1 MKKSTWFVFLVA
13 VSTSLTGGCG
23 STNSSENP
31 PAKPTPTQAAPSQA
45 DAKAVRP
52 APEKPADNSAPQPSV
67 PSNLASSAPES
78 SSKAEPKAGVMPAT
92 PPVAPSVD
100 GAKSASDPSTQKPE
114 SSNPVAPPSAP
125 AATAK
130 EAIGVL
136 NAANLPRLN
145 EAMVLQSGPTNLSYN
160 GQGSVPS
167 ADTHVQATLK
177 AAGWKEIPG
186 LSPATDQFVD
196 RIFEKD
202 GYYVRANIGQSG
214 SPDEFTL
221 TISNLGNI
229 DVRNLPRLADADTTD
244 IPSTPVNFTY
254 RTNESLAA
262 AQVAIHEKMLAAGWQ
277 VWNEYN
283 ESPIDVP
290 HFRNS
295 HYRKEACR
303 LNVGLFKNP
312 ENPNDKTSVFYHAES
327 VIPFDIPTLDATQP
341 IKLDLVANRASFA
354 TSPSRAELVELLQKN
369 SERYGW
375 SLKQADKF
383 VAGEIHLLAID
394 VDADTY
400 LVARLSES
408 GGKYSASLESYAV
421 NKPSETTTS
430 EEPTESTE
438 SSAEQPSKH
447 SEIAEQIDAS
457 IQDEL
462 SKALAGLESQT
473 PMNLDD
479 LKAKVE
485 SLQNEKDEDND
496 DESSDEDGSSSKENP
511 FDVAEDATA
520 PPAEI
525 QAMEQSIGS
534 LKFGDKT
541 YELKHV
547 AGYVIKDFG
556 FPTKCLIFS
565 SSLIDIEKLQSELL
579 KDGRPVHGLHVSEEA
594 EVLLDLRV
602 SPNDVQVSA
611 QIDGNSLTFNT
622 EEINAKLF
630 YFAGKLAGT
639 VKTDKPIELVSEP
652 FEFSVQLNQP
662 IVPIDWAQRD

>member
-23 STNSSENP
+23 STNSGENP
-31 PAKPTPTQAAPSQA
+31 PAKPNPAQASATVDQAAKPS
-45 DAKAVRP
+45 DK
-52 APEKPADNSAPQPSV
+52 PQPSSPV
-67 PSNLASSAPES
+67 PSNAASA
-78 SSKAEPKAGVMPAT
+78 APAT
-92 PPVAPSVD
+92 SSNSDPKSGAKSVPSAAPD
-100 GAKSASDPSTQKPE
+100 APTAPAIDAAKSASDPSAQQPE
-114 SSNPVAPPSAP
+114 SSNQVAPPSAP

-130 EAIGVL
+130 EAVGVL
-136 NAANLPRLN
+136 NAAKLPRLN

-186 LSPATDQFVD
+186 LSPATEQFVD

-312 ENPNDKTSVFYHAES
+312 ENPADKTSVFYHAES

-341 IKLDLVANRASFA
+341 IKLDLVANQASFA

-421 NKPSETTTS
+421 NKPSETTKS
-430 EEPTESTE
+430 EEAAESTE

>member
-13 VSTSLTGGCG
+13 ASTSLTGGCG
-23 STNSSENP
+23 STGSGENP
-31 PAKPTPTQAAPSQA
+31 PAKPTPTQASATVDQAAKPSDQ
-45 DAKAVRP
+45 
-52 APEKPADNSAPQPSV
+52 SQPQSPV
-67 PSNLASSAPES
+67 PSNAASAAPATS
-78 SSKAEPKAGVMPAT
+78 SNSEPKSGAASIPSAATGAPTAPAID
-92 PPVAPSVD
+92 A
-100 GAKSASDPSTQKPE
+100 AKSASDPSTQKLE
-114 SSNPVAPPSAP
+114 SSSPVSPPSAP

-136 NAANLPRLN
+136 NAAKLPRLN

-186 LSPATDQFVD
+186 LSPATQQYVD
-196 RIFEKD
+196 RIFQKD

-221 TISNLGNI
+221 TISNLGNV
-229 DVRNLPRLADADTTD
+229 DVRNLPRLADADSTD
-244 IPSTPVNFTY
+244 IPSTQLNFTY
-254 RTNESLAA
+254 RTNESLAD
-262 AQVAIHEKMLAAGWQ
+262 AQAAIHQQMLAAGWQ
-277 VWNEYN
+277 VWSEYN

-341 IKLDLVANRASFA
+341 IKLDLVANQASFP
-354 TSPSRAELVELLQKN
+354 TTPSRAELVELLQKN

-421 NKPSETTTS
+421 NKPSETTKS
-430 EEPTESTE
+430 EEPTTESTE

-473 PMNLDD
+473 PMNLED

-485 SLQNEKDEDND
+485 SLQNEKDEENDN
-496 DESSDEDGSSSKENP
+496 ESSDEGGSSSTENP
-511 FDVAEDATA
+511 FDVAEDATS

-525 QAMEQSIGS
+525 QAMEKSIGS

-556 FPTKCLIFS
+556 LPTKCLIFS
-565 SSLIDIEKLQSELL
+565 TSPIDIEKLQRELL

-602 SPNDVQVSA
+602 APNDVQVSA
-611 QIDGNSLTFNT
+611 QIDGNSLAFNN

-639 VKTDKPIELVSEP
+639 VKTVKPIELVSEP

-662 IVPIDWAQRD
+662 IIPIDWAQRN

>member
-13 VSTSLTGGCG
+13 AATGLTGGCG
-23 STNSSENP
+23 STNSNDNP
-31 PAKPTPTQAAPSQA
+31 PAKPNPAQASATVDQAAKPSDKPKPSSPVPSNA
-45 DAKAVRP
+45 ASAAPATSSNSDPKSGAK
-52 APEKPADNSAPQPSV
+52 SV
-67 PSNLASSAPES
+67 PSAAPD
-78 SSKAEPKAGVMPAT
+78 APTAPAID
-92 PPVAPSVD
+92 A
-100 GAKSASDPSTQKPE
+100 AKSASDTSAQQPE
-114 SSNPVAPPSAP
+114 SSNQVAPPSAP

-130 EAIGVL
+130 EAVGVL
-136 NAANLPRLN
+136 NAAKLPRLN

-160 GQGSVPS
+160 GQGSVPN

-186 LSPATDQFVD
+186 LSPATEQFVD

-214 SPDEFTL
+214 SPDEFSL

-244 IPSTPVNFTY
+244 IPSTPINFTY
-254 RTNESLAA
+254 RTNESLAD
-262 AQVAIHEKMLAAGWQ
+262 AQAAIHQQMLAAGWQ

-375 SLKQADKF
+375 SLKQTDKF

-421 NKPSETTTS
+421 NKPSETTKS

-438 SSAEQPSKH
+438 PSAEQPSKR

-462 SKALAGLESQT
+462 SKALAGIESQT

-479 LKAKVE
+479 VKAKVE
-485 SLQNEKDEDND
+485 SLQNEKDENSD

-547 AGYVIKDFG
+547 AGYVIKNFG

-565 SSLIDIEKLQSELL
+565 TSPIDIEKLQSELL